1 MNNNINNENNNTN
14 PIQVPTTPVVQTTP
28 VQVPT
33 TPVAQISPVQVPAT
47 PVAQTSQVQVPTT
60 PVAQTSPIQVPSTPE
75 VQTAPIEI
83 SSMPLEDSTTTE
95 QNTSNTIQITQT
107 ATPNQ
112 NTTTQTPQEPTTNI
126 NNTTQ
131 QNDKNVLQYVP
142 IILLILVLVLGGYVG
157 GTKITSLISKNKNEN
172 ENEIEDK
179 TNTNKKEQTNTNN
192 SNNNENNT
200 NNNIENKPN
209 NNTENTNNNQNNEQQ
224 ENNTNQTC
232 ATPTTWNG
240 VYTNGEHSV
249 TLYQNEPNEITYS
262 VKIGTHF
269 ITGIADEI
277 TGNKASGEIFET
289 HTFELCNDTLTFTTT
304 DEDISTTIFTKNK
317 DYTQND
323 FFADTD
329 GDPAFLNT
337 EINGIFKKGTTTLKL
352 FQTSATSASVTIIDN
367 NSYFGKTLNITNNTL
382 SYEDDFFDEI
392 QKINITISG
401 NTLTL
406 TASSTDQESYLN
418 SYSGTYT
425 KESSYTMEQIIKDN

>member
-1 MNNNINNENNNTN
+1 MNNNNNNNNLNNENNNTVPVQV
-14 PIQVPTTPVVQTTP
+14 PITPVAQTAPVQVPTTPVVQTTP

-33 TPVAQISPVQVPAT
+33 TSVA
-47 PVAQTSQVQVPTT
+47 PTT
-60 PVAQTSPIQVPSTPE
+60 PIIQNT
-75 VQTAPIEI
+75 TIEI
-83 SSMPLEDSTTTE
+83 SSMPLEIPNTNTE
-95 QNTSNTIQITQT
+95 QKNISNIQNTQT
-107 ATPNQ
+107 
-112 NTTTQTPQEPTTNI
+112 TQSPQDTTPQEQATNT
-126 NNTTQ
+126 NNAVE
-131 QNDKNVLQYVP
+131 QNNKNILQYIP
-142 IILLILVLVLGGYVG
+142 IILLILVIALGGYVG
-157 GTKITSLISKNKNEN
+157 APKIKNLISKNKNEN
-172 ENEIEDK
+172 EIINNTKENNN
-179 TNTNKKEQTNTNN
+179 TNNTNKNEQNN
-192 SNNNENNT
+192 NNNNNESNT

-209 NNTENTNNNQNNEQQ
+209 DNEITNNNQNNVQQ

-232 ATPTTWNG
+232 TTPPTWNG

-262 VKIGTHF
+262 VKIDTHL

-277 TGNKASGEIFET
+277 VGNKASGEIFET
-289 HTFELCNDTLTFTTT
+289 HTFELCNDILTFTTT
-304 DEDISTTIFTKNK
+304 DEDIPTTVFTKSK
-317 DYTQND
+317 DYTQTD
-323 FFADTD
+323 FFTDTY
-329 GDPAFLNT
+329 GDPSLLNT

-425 KESSYTMEQIIKDN
+425 KESSYTMEQIIEDN

>member
-33 TPVAQISPVQVPAT
+33 TPVAQTNPI
-47 PVAQTSQVQVPTT
+47 QVPTT
-60 PVAQTSPIQVPSTPE
+60 PVAQTTPVQVPTTPE

-126 NNTTQ
+126 NNATQ

-172 ENEIEDK
+172 KIEDK
-179 TNTNKKEQTNTNN
+179 TNTTNTNNTNKNEQTNTNN

-200 NNNIENKPN
+200 NTNIENKPN
-209 NNTENTNNNQNNEQQ
+209 NNTESTNNNQNNEQQ

-289 HTFELCNDTLTFTTT
+289 HTFELCNDILTFTTT
-304 DEDISTTIFTKNK
+304 DEDIPTTVFTKSK
-317 DYTQND
+317 DYTQTD
-323 FFADTD
+323 FFTDTY
-329 GDPAFLNT
+329 GDPTFLNT

-392 QKINITISG
+392 QKIDITING

-425 KESSYTMEQIIKDN
+425 KESSYTMEQIIEDN